1 MRKQYFPEPTVGAF
15 IFNPVG
21 ELLLVTSPKWP
32 GAYTVPGGHVE
43 VGERLEEAL
52 AREAL
57 EETGLRVHDPV
68 FICFQEFIFGSGF
81 WKKRHFIFFDYACRT
96 EDTRVQ
102 LNEELDGYLWVAPQQ
117 ALDLPLDAYTRYALE
132 RWLES
137 GSSEANRPEGPDFR
151 A

>member
-1 MRKQYFPEPTVGAF
+1 MRKQHFPEPTVGAF
-15 IFNPVG
+15 IFNARG

-57 EETGLRVHDPV
+57 EETGLRVREPQ
-68 FICFQEFIFGSGF
+68 FICFQEFIFGRGF

-96 EDTRVQ
+96 DDETVQ
-102 LNEELDGYLWVAPQQ
+102 LNEELDGYLWVNPQA
-117 ALDLPLDAYTRYALE
+117 ALDLPLDEYTRYALE
-132 RWLES
+132 RWLAQP
-137 GSSEANRPEGPDFR
+137 G
-151 A
+151 